1 MELEKQGF
9 KQLATVTLT
18 RPVRMLFT
26 ELIVAATCAYLSIAY
41 AIFYMYFQAY
51 PIVFQGIYHMTPGI
65 SGLMFLPVGLGA
77 LLALPLFIWYDSY
90 LRRAKERNEP
100 WTRKEEARR
109 LPLACV
115 GGPLYVLAL
124 FWLGWSARADVHWI
138 VPCLAGI
145 SFGVAFELVF
155 MALLNYLTDAYEIF
169 AASAMAAASCCRSIF
184 GAVLPLAT
192 TPMYESLGVAWASSL
207 LGFLSLAMCAVPF
220 VFLRWGI
227 EIRARSRFC
236 VHLKERKEKKM
247 REKREQRGKCGNA

>member
-90 LRRAKERNEP
+90 LRRAKERDEP

-124 FWLGWSARADVHWI
+124 FWLGWSAHADVH
-138 VPCLAGI
+138 
-145 SFGVAFELVF
+145 
-155 MALLNYLTDAYEIF
+155 
-169 AASAMAAASCCRSIF
+169 
-184 GAVLPLAT
+184 
-192 TPMYESLGVAWASSL
+192 
-207 LGFLSLAMCAVPF
+207 
-220 VFLRWGI
+220 
-227 EIRARSRFC
+227 
-236 VHLKERKEKKM
+236 
-247 REKREQRGKCGNA
+247 